1 VIASTFFQFCA
12 AYKYGMNEQVPD
24 FSEETVLLALRR
36 RYAYHV
42 AWLLRLNRRP
52 EPSRLPE
59 PTRSK
64 SVPRIAVPPR
74 QPHPPRPD

>member
-36 RYAYHV
+36 RYAY
-42 AWLLRLNRRP
+42 LSRP
-52 EPSRLPE
+52 FCGSAPF
-59 PTRSK
+59 
-64 SVPRIAVPPR
+64 
-74 QPHPPRPD
+74 HPPGSRALASDPIPDCWHGLQGVACIP